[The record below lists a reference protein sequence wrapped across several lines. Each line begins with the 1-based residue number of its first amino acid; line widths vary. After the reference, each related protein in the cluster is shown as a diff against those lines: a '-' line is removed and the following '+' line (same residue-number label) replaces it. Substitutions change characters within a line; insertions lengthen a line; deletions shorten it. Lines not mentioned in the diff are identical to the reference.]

1 MMYKE
6 TTANQYSYE
15 SIVLEVVFPVGP
27 NYSFLQIC

>member
-6 TTANQYSYE
+6 TTANQYRCE
-15 SIVLEVVFPVGP
+15 SIVWEVVFPDGP